1 MVQVRPADSLNENV
15 LGTGFGNPELTAPV
29 FPPKD
34 GSNINRSLLDYER
47 EEENTVQIN
56 PRQVQEN
63 FFKDAMENNGAN
75 LNKFFRDKNKIPE
88 MFITEGVAAYNK
100 IKNAQQNNIV
110 LPDLEA
116 QNQKVN
122 LLKSKFLNRVR
133 TSPELKTGI
142 FETGSFPINA
152 ATDKPVLPA
161 DLDNVEEQ
169 GFFGKLL
176 VPNQRTVLTDKLN
189 EEKNFMQWAVTQPD
203 APYDKKIL
211 KAIARSFSPSMSAN
225 LARRVYETFGFINEG
240 LGFYLPELLYG
251 GWQKAKGASNVLFNT
266 EFGRSRSTWFPPET
280 QKELLLY
287 RSDSN
292 FFKDMLPDTDR
303 HRIVNEIIR
312 EDFRKKMKPEDFE
325 RLGYNKK
332 ITTDDGVEVYE
343 RNFVTPAFAN
353 KVFEWA
359 MDDMNFF
366 EQLGVF
372 VGESVGVTKGVLAP
386 FQAVSKIAK
395 GGRASKE
402 FVQRNLHTSAYGKGV
417 NVPFRIDTIDKKV
430 ARSVAYA
437 NTHNISV
444 KEAATELSLK
454 NTSKNWYHTW
464 SSNRIANRVATKYA
478 NKMDDVNIQK
488 IKKDIDT
495 KEDELR
501 EFIAKGDK
509 ISADATRDQI
519 QKLQMQKNYKVYQA
533 LTPNLAYYG
542 LNPEFDFT
550 IGIIQATGRQIGSGT
565 LFGFGQMTGGNG
577 GATGEGMAVLG
588 ALTYGGIK
596 RIYSIKGPSIPF
608 LSNAAN
614 NVAFNTKIGIEEIG
628 NVFLKI
634 FSGGTVGA
642 RGLLINP
649 DLRTLN
655 SLKGK
660 MGLSTTQVRTLD
672 TFTTNMKQNLSP
684 DQQEALLKDLTTS
697 LNDIHLMTK
706 DLPVAYRSKVAND
719 LVLSL
724 AEASGVTVFQGMAL
738 SIDSRNLAFKNSDIL
753 KVKKKLQSAFDT
765 STFMEKRINT
775 LSTINDRLKA
785 TILEMENAGD
795 VDKEVIG
802 RLKNMANMY
811 ESSANNSK
819 LIFQQTLTNR
829 VLEIDK
835 FFDDLKDPSNAD
847 LLRYY
852 TEGTKGRT
860 VLGQMFELRREAED
874 AIKRNADFGKKDA
887 KGAAVDP
894 FEIGKGLTEDQRK
907 LVDGRF
913 NATETA
919 AQLIQSI
926 VASNKRLS
934 LTNTSVNAINQSNKS
949 IRSIVN
955 IINSEAEDKVTT
967 AYKLISPDETIDFSN
982 TGNRIYSFLNTF
994 SSINDLS
1001 VPQLLNPNTS
1011 PLIATSSG
1019 QRFLSILDK
1028 AAQRGMDDLFNDPDV
1043 VDMLNRTLPA
1053 DASKFEVGNPQEI
1066 IDYFQNEVKTNRAVA
1081 TDYGVTGNNNLSP
1094 FQLIHYMINKN
1105 DLNFIAEDFN
1115 FMASPKDVEDL
1126 RISLQKFKKSSN
1138 EKVSTLGTVLV
1149 NLIDQDYRAWANNLN
1164 EIEYNNVTKARYTHR
1179 LERQRF
1185 DDGTIGGQ
1193 ILKLMNKQPIEI
1205 LGEEVGEKE
1214 IYKVFSPLIKAIVN
1228 PTDQSAAIVQKEMSR
1243 IITTFSPST
1252 GTLPDNILVKEG
1264 GKFREPNDDEIK
1276 NMINPV
1282 VDLRTEEGQVFALSI
1297 VELMQGLLKS
1307 QFISTKGL
1315 DNVANQIKR
1324 GEVPDTDAMMVG
1336 NVKVAD
1342 QAGLNLPKQIKLP
1355 SGGQFESVQ
1364 EYLDAMEQLMMVKV
1378 IDQDGY
1384 EYTVP
1389 LLNMQEILV
1398 DEDHISNA
1406 IVSSKKFKD
1415 AHEEYWSLVKQERE
1429 SVDVPKANIEEITLD
1444 SYKQSKL
1451 YKDQMNGDAFLKNVI
1466 FSGNP
1471 NSVDIYID
1479 DLNRLV
1485 DKKFMT
1491 VEEKKSILQALFVDV
1506 IRAAGGEKTSN
1517 KTFKFY
1523 NGVEVPVKSY
1533 ATPEVAFN
1541 LLTEYSQKV
1550 GDAREPIS
1558 ISSEK
1563 LRTIMNEAGV
1573 TREQEDLLIAI
1584 YRHGTKM
1591 DLQGLLQRDATRL
1604 AKAREGGIR
1613 PEFTLNN
1620 TLSKAFNIARGMV
1633 SKEYVAAEMA
1643 IRYAALAE
1651 GALLNTILNDGRVTQ
1666 ILTNLLTDERKVTP
1680 KDADYFV
1687 RSLIKFS
1694 AIGIQQYFKDS
1705 KTSWDEKTYWESKNV
1720 IYPKTQK
1727 EENPLQF
1734 TRSN

>member
-1 MVQVRPADSLNENV
+1 MVQVRPIDSLNENT
-15 LGTGFGNPELTAPV
+15 LGTGFGNPELTARA
-29 FPPKD
+29 FPPEE
-34 GSNINRSLLDYER
+34 GSNIKRFLLQYER
-47 EEENTVQIN
+47 EEENTVQID

-63 FFKDAMENNGAN
+63 FFKDAMENNGEN

-152 ATDKPVLPA
+152 ATDKPVLPS

-169 GFFGKLL
+169 GYFGKLL
-176 VPNQRTVLTDKLN
+176 VPNQRTVLEDKLN
-189 EEKNFMQWAVTQPD
+189 DEKNFMQWAVTQED

-211 KAIARSFSPSMSAN
+211 KAIARSFSPNMSAN
-225 LARRVYETFGFINEG
+225 LARRVYETFGFLNEG

-251 GWQKAKGASNVLFNT
+251 AWQKAKEGSNYLFNT
-266 EFGRSRSTWFPPET
+266 EFGRSRNTWFPPEM

-312 EDFRKKMKPEDFE
+312 EDFRRKMKPEDFE

-343 RNFVTPAFAN
+343 RNFVTPTFAN

-386 FQAVSKIAK
+386 FQIVSKIGK

-402 FVQRNLHTSAYGKGV
+402 FIQRNLHTSAYGKGI
-417 NVPFRIDTIDKKV
+417 PFKIDTLDKKV
-430 ARSVAYA
+430 AASVAYA
-437 NTHNISV
+437 NTHNISI
-444 KEAATELSLK
+444 KEAATELALK

-464 SSNRIANRVATKYA
+464 SANRIANRVATKYA
-478 NKMDDVNIQK
+478 NKMDDANIQK
-488 IKKDIDT
+488 IKMNIDR

-509 ISADATRDQI
+509 ISADATRGEI

-542 LNPEFDFT
+542 VNPEFDFT
-550 IGIIQATGRQIGSGT
+550 IGMIQATGRQIGSGT

-577 GATGEGMAVLG
+577 GATGEGIAVLG

-596 RIYSIKGPSIPF
+596 KVYSIKGPSIPF

-614 NVAFNTKIGIEEIG
+614 NMAFRTKIGIENIG

-642 RGLLINP
+642 KGLLVNP

-655 SLKGK
+655 NLKGK
-660 MGLSTTQVRTLD
+660 MGLTTTQVRTLD

-706 DLPVAYRSKVAND
+706 DLPVAFRGRVAND

-724 AEASGVTVFQGMAL
+724 AEASGVTVFQGVAL
-738 SIDSRNLAFKNSDIL
+738 SIESRNIAFKNSDIL
-753 KVKKKLQSAFDT
+753 KVKQKLKSAFDT

-785 TILEMENAGD
+785 TILEMENVGG
-795 VDKEVIG
+795 VDKEVID

-819 LIFQQTLTNR
+819 LMFQQSLTDR
-829 VLEIDK
+829 VLEIDQ
-835 FFDDLKDPSNAD
+835 FLDDLKNPSNAD
-847 LLRYY
+847 LLKFY
-852 TEGTKGRT
+852 TQGSKGRS
-860 VLGQMFELRREAED
+860 VLKQMFELRRDTEN

-894 FEIGKGLTEDQRK
+894 FEIGKGLTADQRK

-913 NATETA
+913 DSSETA
-919 AQLIQSI
+919 AELIQSI

-934 LTNTSVNAINQSNKS
+934 LTNTSVDAINQSNKS
-949 IRSIVN
+949 IRSIVD
-955 IINSEAEDKVTT
+955 IIDSASDDKVTA
-967 AYKLISPDETIDFSN
+967 AYKLISEDETIDFSN
-982 TGNRIYSFLNTF
+982 TGNRIYSFLSTF
-994 SSINDLS
+994 SDAKNLS

-1011 PLIATSSG
+1011 PFIANRSG

-1043 VDMLNRTLPA
+1043 VDMLNKTLPA

-1066 IDYFQNEVKTNRAVA
+1066 IDHFQNEVKTNRAVA

-1105 DLNFIAEDFN
+1105 NLNFIAEDFN

-1126 RISLQKFKKSSN
+1126 RISLQQFKKSTN

-1164 EIEYNNVTKARYTHR
+1164 EAEYNNVTKARITHR

-1205 LGEEVGEKE
+1205 LGDEVGEKE
-1214 IYKVFSPLIKAIVN
+1214 IYKVFSPLINAIVK

-1276 NMINPV
+1276 NMINPI
-1282 VDLRTEEGQVFALSI
+1282 VDLRTKEGQVFALSI
-1297 VELMQGLLKS
+1297 VEIQ
-1307 QFISTKGL
+1307 
-1315 DNVANQIKR
+1315 
-1324 GEVPDTDAMMVG
+1324 
-1336 NVKVAD
+1336 
-1342 QAGLNLPKQIKLP
+1342 LPA
-1355 SGGQFESVQ
+1355 GGQFKSVQ

-1384 EYTVP
+1384 DYVVP
-1389 LLNMQEILV
+1389 LLNMQEILI

-1406 IVSSKKFKD
+1406 IVASKKFKQT
-1415 AHEEYWSLVKQERE
+1415 HEEYWSLVEKEAK
-1429 SVDVPKANIEEITLD
+1429 SVKKVPVANIEDITLE
-1444 SYKQSKL
+1444 SYQQSKL

-1471 NSVDIYID
+1471 NSVDIYIN

-1485 DKKFMT
+1485 DKGFMS
-1491 VEEKKSILQALFVDV
+1491 VEDKKSILQALFVDV

-1517 KTFKFY
+1517 KTFNFY
-1523 NGVEVPVKSY
+1523 DGTKVPVKSY

-1563 LRTIMNEAGV
+1563 LRTIMDEAGV

-1604 AKAREGGIR
+1604 KQAREGGIR

-1705 KTSWDEKTYWESKNV
+1705 KVSWDEKRYWESKNV
-1720 IYPKTQK
+1720 IYPKTRA
-1727 EENPLQF
+1727 EENPFQF
-1734 TRSN
+1734 TRRN